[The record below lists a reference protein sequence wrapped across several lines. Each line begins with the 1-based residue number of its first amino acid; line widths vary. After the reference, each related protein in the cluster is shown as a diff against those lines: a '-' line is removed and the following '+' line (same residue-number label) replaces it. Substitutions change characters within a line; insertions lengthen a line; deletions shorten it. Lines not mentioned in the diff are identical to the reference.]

1 MKKNVL
7 IILLNKSTFWNLSV
21 LMLDWIKRHGF
32 FSDGLWRMRDKNK
45 WILMNKKWWSHHFRS
60 LSLITIWI
68 DCVFGIKFIKWLFAK
83 CQRHLFTFLSLVRYW
98 TFLSLMRY
106 WILWLLIRMRKW
118 KRRKIAFPLVQHKI
132 LLMLFVWILFLFCSF
147 FNRSSVIFKK
157 SLRIH
162 KNWMIDGNVILAV
175 ELTVNCFHPRST
187 YVSMWLI

>member
-45 WILMNKKWWSHHFRS
+45 WVLMNNKWWSHHFRS

-98 TFLSLMRY
+98 TFFSLVRY
-106 WILWLLIRMRKW
+106 WILWLLIRLRKW
-118 KRRKIAFPLVQHKI
+118 KRRKTTETQVSTRNSIDVVCLNSIFFVLFSTDLQSSLKNHCASTKI
-132 LLMLFVWILFLFCSF
+132 EW
-147 FNRSSVIFKK
+147 
-157 SLRIH
+157 
-162 KNWMIDGNVILAV
+162 
-175 ELTVNCFHPRST
+175 
-187 YVSMWLI
+187 SMWW